1 MTPAEFIDNPNWAGF
16 IPDMREAAKTRHLPT
31 HEDCA
36 RLDVEAATMHLRTG
50 GTLGA
55 MPGYEER
62 PGQIDMSGA
71 IARAFNAREHLMIEA
86 GTGVGKSLA
95 YLVPSILWAWTND
108 TPVIVSTATRNLQF
122 QLISSDIP
130 KALKVLDLRTSDARP
145 KTSEFKVALL
155 KGRGNYL
162 CLRAVA
168 DFFAPGFWTM
178 SADEQAL
185 MPAFIDWLQHTP
197 DGDLD
202 GYEGLPR
209 NLLACPGEECSGRRC
224 PFYAKCFVYKA
235 RKAAAEAHLV
245 VVNHALVL
253 AEATAPGSGILPGYG
268 RLVLDEAHNLED
280 IATEYLSYELSLPA
294 LTRILNRLARRGK
307 GKRSRPGGVLA
318 SIERQFQKGAFAG
331 NPAGEKVMR
340 LLGEASRLTVKIVNA
355 AEDLFEVAALLLR
368 PAKDRGV
375 CRYRVGLGSDR
386 VGLGSDRVEV
396 GSDRVEV
403 GSDRVGTLEDSSCRT
418 LGDVRRL
425 YSLHGLFKPYEPDEW
440 DEGHFRQAQADF
452 EAQLAA
458 MVNLLHDLRDTLD
471 GAVPEGELN
480 YLGDLSAQV
489 AGVADSLVGF
499 ANEANFVICG
509 EKDTHAYWVERVGIR
524 SEWRSGVLTASGMRD
539 AGRGMS
545 GEAASSPL
553 QGRVNRRP
561 YLRLVA
567 APLSVAE
574 DLKRMFYDVKD
585 SVILCS
591 ATLRVGNDF
600 RYMARRLGCG
610 ERFQMLTA
618 ASPFDYFRQALVL
631 APDCLPDPAANP
643 VEYASSLALLMRDL
657 FSVTHGRALVLFT
670 SYEMMNAVAAHAHQL
685 LADAGITL
693 LVQGEG
699 LSRESMTRILRESI
713 SPSAYSG
720 CEAVRTPLLHSS
732 PIPHPS
738 SPIPH
743 PSSPIPHPSIVLFGS
758 QSFWEGVD
766 VAGEALSC
774 VVLARLP
781 FAQVGDPVVEARS
794 EKIDR
799 EGGSS
804 FRDYALP
811 EAVIKFR
818 QGFGRLVRTKS
829 DRGVVV
835 VTDPRLVT
843 KNYGATFRKSI
854 PATVHTVTDPTEL
867 LERVAAFF

>member
-1 MTPAEFIDNPNWAGF
+1 MTPSAFIDDPNWAGF
-16 IPDMREAAKTRHLPT
+16 IPEMREAARQRHLPT

-36 RLDVEAATMHLRTG
+36 RLDVEAATMHLRKG
-50 GTLGA
+50 GTLGM

-71 IARAFNAREHLMIEA
+71 IVRAFNAREHLMIEA

-108 TPVIVSTATRNLQF
+108 TPVIVSTATRNLQS
-122 QLISSDIP
+122 QLIGSDIP
-130 KALKVLDLRTSDARP
+130 RALKILSPQTSN
-145 KTSEFKVALL
+145 FKVALL

-168 DFFAPGFWTM
+168 EFFAAGYWTM

-185 MPAFIDWLQHTP
+185 MPAFIDWLQHTA

-209 NLLACPGEECSGRRC
+209 NLLSCPGEECSGRRC
-224 PFYAKCFVYKA
+224 PFYSKCFVYKA

-245 VVNHALVL
+245 IVNHALVL
-253 AEATAPGSGILPGYG
+253 AEASAPGSGILPGYG
-268 RLVLDEAHNLED
+268 RLVLDEAHNLES
-280 IATEYLSYELSLPA
+280 IATEYLSYELSLPN
-294 LTRILNRLARRGK
+294 LTRILNRLVRRGK
-307 GKRSRPGGVLA
+307 GRRARPGGVL
-318 SIERQFQKGAFAG
+318 SSVERQFQKGAFAG
-331 NPAGEKVMR
+331 NPSGETVMR
-340 LLGEASRLTVKIVNA
+340 MIAEASHLTVKIVNA
-355 AEDLFEVAALLLR
+355 AEDLFDVAALLLA
-368 PAKDRGV
+368 PAKERPV
-375 CRYRVGLGSDR
+375 CRYK
-386 VGLGSDRVEV
+386 VEN
-396 GSDRVEV
+396 G
-403 GSDRVGTLEDSSCRT
+403 
-418 LGDVRRL
+418 VRKH
-425 YSLHGLFKPYEPDEW
+425 SLHRLFEPYVADEW
-440 DEGHFRQAQADF
+440 NEAQFLKAQTDF
-452 EAQLAA
+452 EEQLAA
-458 MVNLLHDLRDTLD
+458 MVNLLHNLRDTLD
-471 GAVPEGELN
+471 DAVPEGELN
-480 YLGDLSAQV
+480 YLADLSSQV
-489 AGVADSLVGF
+489 SGIADSLVGF
-499 ANEANFVICG
+499 ANEANFVIRG
-509 EKDTHAYWVERVGIR
+509 EKDTHAYWVERVR
-524 SEWRSGVLTASGMRD
+524 LEK
-539 AGRGMS
+539 
-545 GEAASSPL
+545 
-553 QGRVNRRP
+553 RP
-561 YLRLVA
+561 SYLRLVA

-574 DLKRMFYDVKD
+574 DLKKMFYDVKD

-600 RYMARRLGCG
+600 KYMARRLGCG
-610 ERFQMLTA
+610 GGDATAGQDGARFKFLTA
-618 ASPFDYFRQALVL
+618 ASPFDYFRQSLVL
-631 APDCLPDPAANP
+631 APDCLPDPSSDP
-643 VEYASSLALLMRDL
+643 VAYAGSLAMLIRDL
-657 FSVTHGRALVLFT
+657 FSVTNGRALVLFT

-685 LADAGITL
+685 LADIGITL

-699 LSRESMTRILRESI
+699 LSRESMTRRLKESVNQ
-713 SPSAYSG
+713 PQ
-720 CEAVRTPLLHSS
+720 TSS
-732 PIPHPS
+732 LKPQT
-738 SPIPH
+738 
-743 PSSPIPHPSIVLFGS
+743 VLFGA

-854 PATVHTVTDPTEL
+854 PASVHTVTEIEEL
-867 LERVAAFF
+867 LQRVAEFF

>member
-1 MTPAEFIDNPNWAGF
+1 MTPAEFIDDPNWAGF
-16 IPDMREAAKTRHLPT
+16 IPEMQGAAKSRHLPT

-36 RLDVEAATMHLRTG
+36 RIDVESATMHLRRG
-50 GTLGA
+50 GTLGT

-71 IARAFNAREHLMIEA
+71 IVRAFNEREHLMVEA

-95 YLVPSILWAWTND
+95 YLIPSILWSWTND
-108 TPVIVSTATRNLQF
+108 TPVIISTATRNLQS
-122 QLISSDIP
+122 QLINSDIP
-130 KALKVLDLRTSDARP
+130 KALQILGDDAA
-145 KTSEFKVALL
+145 KFKVALL

-162 CLRAVA
+162 CLRAVSE
-168 DFFAPGFWTM
+168 FFAAGFWTM
-178 SADEQAL
+178 PAEEQEL
-185 MPAFIDWLQHTP
+185 MPTFIEWLRSTP

-202 GYEGLPR
+202 SYEGLPR
-209 NLLACPGEECSGRRC
+209 NILSCPGEECSGRRC

-245 VVNHALVL
+245 IVNHALVL

-268 RLVLDEAHNLED
+268 RLVLDEAHNLES
-280 IATEYLSYELSLPA
+280 IATEYLGYEFSLPA
-294 LTRILNRLARRGK
+294 LTRILNRLVRRGK
-307 GKRSRPGGVLA
+307 GKRARSGGVLS

-331 NPAGEKVMR
+331 NPAGEGVMR
-340 LLGEASRLTVKIVNA
+340 ILSNASHLTVRIVNA
-355 AEDLFEVAALLLR
+355 AEDLFEVAALLLK
-368 PAKDRGV
+368 PAKDAGI
-375 CRYRVGLGSDR
+375 CRYK
-386 VGLGSDRVEV
+386 VEN
-396 GSDRVEV
+396 G
-403 GSDRVGTLEDSSCRT
+403 
-418 LGDVRRL
+418 VRSH
-425 YSLHGLFKPYEPDEW
+425 SLHGLFKPYEADEW
-440 DEGHFRQAQADF
+440 DEAHFLKAQTDF
-452 EAQLAA
+452 EAALAA
-458 MVNLLHDLRDTLD
+458 MVNLLHELRDTLD
-471 GAVPEGELN
+471 DSVPEGELN
-480 YLGDLSAQV
+480 YLGDLSSQV
-489 AGVADSLVGF
+489 NGIADSLVAF
-499 ANEANFVICG
+499 ANEANFVIRG
-509 EKDTHAYWVERVGIR
+509 EKETHAYWIERVRI
-524 SEWRSGVLTASGMRD
+524 E
-539 AGRGMS
+539 
-545 GEAASSPL
+545 
-553 QGRVNRRP
+553 RRP
-561 YLRLVA
+561 SHLRLVA

-585 SVILCS
+585 SVVLCS

-600 RYMARRLGCG
+600 KYMAKRLGCV

-618 ASPFDYFRQALVL
+618 TSPFDYFRQALVL
-631 APDCLPDPAANP
+631 APDCLPDPSANP
-643 VEYASSLALLMRDL
+643 VEYAGALAILMRDL

-670 SYEMMNAVAAHAHQL
+670 SYEMMNAVAATAHRL

-699 LSRESMTRILRESI
+699 LSRESMTRHLKEDE
-713 SPSAYSG
+713 G
-720 CEAVRTPLLHSS
+720 V
-732 PIPHPS
+732 
-738 SPIPH
+738 
-743 PSSPIPHPSIVLFGS
+743 VLFGA

-811 EAVIKFR
+811 EAVIRFR

-854 PATVHTVTDPTEL
+854 PASVHTVTEPDDL
-867 LERVAAFF
+867 LERVASFFAG

>member
-1 MTPAEFIDNPNWAGF
+1 MTPAEFIDDPNWAGF
-16 IPDMREAAKTRHLPT
+16 IPEMQGAARSRHLPT

-36 RLDVEAATMHLRTG
+36 RLDVESATMHLRKG
-50 GTLGA
+50 GTLGT

-71 IARAFNAREHLMIEA
+71 IVRAFNEREHLMIEA

-95 YLVPSILWAWTND
+95 YLIPSILWAWTND
-108 TPVIVSTATRNLQF
+108 TPVVISTATRNLQS
-122 QLISSDIP
+122 QLIHSDIP
-130 KALKVLDLRTSDARP
+130 KALKILGRQTLDGRQGGSG
-145 KTSEFKVALL
+145 FKVALL

-162 CLRAVA
+162 CLRAVSE
-168 DFFAPGFWTM
+168 FFAAGFWTM

-185 MPAFIDWLQHTP
+185 MPAFIKWMQTTA

-202 GYEGLPR
+202 AYEGLPR
-209 NLLACPGEECSGRRC
+209 NLLSCPGEECGGRRC
-224 PFYAKCFVYKA
+224 PFYSKCFVYKA

-245 VVNHALVL
+245 IVNHALVL

-268 RLVLDEAHNLED
+268 RLVVDEAHNLES
-280 IATEYLSYELSLPA
+280 IATDYLSYEFSLPS
-294 LTRILNRLARRGK
+294 LTRILNRLIRRGK
-307 GKRSRPGGVLA
+307 GKRARSGGVLS

-331 NPAGEKVMR
+331 NPAGEAVMR
-340 LLGEASRLTVKIVNA
+340 MLAEASQLTVKIVNA
-355 AEDLFEVAALLLR
+355 AEDLAEVAALLLK
-368 PAKDRGV
+368 PAKDRSI
-375 CRYRVGLGSDR
+375 CRYKV
-386 VGLGSDRVEV
+386 
-396 GSDRVEV
+396 
-403 GSDRVGTLEDSSCRT
+403 EDS
-418 LGDVRRL
+418 RRA
-425 YSLHGLFKPYEPDEW
+425 YSLHGLFKPYEAEEW
-440 DEGHFRQAQADF
+440 DEAHFLKAQTDF

-458 MVNLLHDLRDTLD
+458 MVNLLHELRDTLD
-471 GAVPEGELN
+471 DSVPEGEFN

-489 AGVADSLVGF
+489 NGIAESLVAF
-499 ANEANFVICG
+499 ANEANFVIRA
-509 EKDTHAYWVERVGIR
+509 EKDTHAYWIERVGIR
-524 SEWRSGVLTASGMRD
+524 DQGLGIRGRRSF
-539 AGRGMS
+539 
-545 GEAASSPL
+545 
-553 QGRVNRRP
+553 
-561 YLRLVA
+561 LRLVA

-574 DLKRMFYDVKD
+574 DLKRMFYAVKD
-585 SVILCS
+585 TVVLCS

-600 RYMARRLGCG
+600 RYMAKRLGCA

-618 ASPFDYFRQALVL
+618 TSPFDYFRQALVL
-631 APDCLPDPAANP
+631 APDCLPYPSANP
-643 VEYASSLALLMRDL
+643 VEYAGALAILMRDL

-670 SYEMMNAVAAHAHQL
+670 SYEMMNAVAATAHQL

-699 LSRESMTRILRESI
+699 LSRESMTQKLKESI
-713 SPSAYSG
+713 HHCSPSPS
-720 CEAVRTPLLHSS
+720 TFTSS
-732 PIPHPS
+732 V
-738 SPIPH
+738 
-743 PSSPIPHPSIVLFGS
+743 VLFGA

-781 FAQVGDPVVEARS
+781 FAQVGDPVIEARS

-854 PATVHTVTDPTEL
+854 PASVHTVTESDDL
-867 LERVAAFF
+867 LERVADFFHNM